1 MWVYIMERLCKPEF
15 KDLSS
20 FSSVGG
26 APVLRTLWD
35 RFDLSLVL
43 SQSGIFKV
51 RGVATWILAFIYVVG
66 LIHRCP
72 SVNALSTFFNA
83 DNLLQRITGIQKVTQ
98 SALSRFLTGFPQWD
112 TFNQKRT
119 SRLQEDPDTALR
131 DGDVLA
137 LDDTH
142 APHPYAKEIPFLYWL
157 YDSST
162 KVYTW
167 AMNIVVLHAIRSNG
181 VEYPWSYAI
190 WTKPEND
197 ADKTRS
203 KLELAWQML
212 QTVREQVTCRL
223 WVVMDRWY
231 FCKSFLVQCESANF
245 DWVTKAKRNTQL
257 FRRMVEPGTGR
268 ERFVPIR
275 PKDLIR
281 EVYPRLM
288 AQTHVDVASI
298 ACENIYMKMPQTTVR
313 RGEPCTKQKY
323 TRIAAVV
330 GKRMKPEN
338 DKATAEPNELLN
350 PDDPVETDE
359 VAVEYKGAYLLISNR
374 YDAPSEVMGAWLK
387 RWRIEVLFRT
397 AKQELGMLNCHSP
410 NENHIHAH
418 MSLLF
423 TAETLIRYI
432 AWEQKTA
439 GEEDCTHGQVIR
451 NLLCIRCRTR
461 QAVRRNETGSITI
474 DLDTP
479 AKPFARLIQK
489 YWPTRL
495 ELRWFEPTH
504 VQILRATA

>member
-1 MWVYIMERLCKPEF
+1 
-15 KDLSS
+15 
-20 FSSVGG
+20 
-26 APVLRTLWD
+26 
-35 RFDLSLVL
+35 
-43 SQSGIFKV
+43 
-51 RGVATWILAFIYVVG
+51 
-66 LIHRCP
+66 
-72 SVNALSTFFNA
+72 
-83 DNLLQRITGIQKVTQ
+83 
-98 SALSRFLTGFPQWD
+98 
-112 TFNQKRT
+112 
-119 SRLQEDPDTALR
+119 
-131 DGDVLA
+131 
-137 LDDTH
+137 
-142 APHPYAKEIPFLYWL
+142 
-157 YDSST
+157 
-162 KVYTW
+162 
-167 AMNIVVLHAIRSNG
+167 MNIVALHAVCSNG

>member
-1 MWVYIMERLCKPEF
+1 MTRLCKPGF
-15 KDLSS
+15 KELSS

-35 RFDLSLVL
+35 RFDFSLLL

-51 RGVATWILAFIYVVG
+51 RGAATWVLAFVYVIG
-66 LIHRCP
+66 LINRCS
-72 SVNALSTFFNA
+72 SVNSLATFFNA
-83 DNLLQRITGIQKVTQ
+83 DSLLQHMTGIQKVTQ
-98 SALSRFLTGFPQWD
+98 SALSRFLTGFSQWD
-112 TFNQKRT
+112 MFNQKRT
-119 SRLQEDPDTALR
+119 ARLQEDPDTALTQ
-131 DGDVLA
+131 GDVLA

-142 APHPYAKEIPFLYWL
+142 APHPYAKGIPFLYWL

-167 AMNIVVLHAIRSNG
+167 AMNIVALHAVRNNG

-197 ADKTRS
+197 VDKKQS
-203 KLELAWQML
+203 KLDLAWQML
-212 QTVREQVTCRL
+212 QTVRKQATCRL

-231 FCKSFLVQCESANF
+231 FSKPFLLQCESANF

-257 FRRMVEPGTGR
+257 FRRMIEPGTGR
-268 ERFVPIR
+268 ERFVPLR

-281 EVYPRLM
+281 EVYPILM
-288 AQTHVDVASI
+288 AQTNVDVASV
-298 ACENIYMKMPQTTVR
+298 ACEGIYMKMPKASVNR
-313 RGEPCTKQKY
+313 RGEPCTKMKY

-330 GKRMKPEN
+330 GKRIKSKDN
-338 DKATAEPNELLN
+338 KAATEPSELLN
-350 PDDPVETDE
+350 PNGPVETDE
-359 VAVEYKGAYLLISNR
+359 VAAEYKGAYLLVSNR
-374 YDAPSEVMGAWLK
+374 YDVPSGVIEAWLK

-418 MSLLF
+418 MTLLF
-423 TAETLIRYI
+423 TAETLIRYVT
-432 AWEQKTA
+432 WQQKTA

-461 QAVRRNETGSITI
+461 QAARQNEQDSIVI

-479 AKPFARLIQK
+479 AKDFARLIRK
-489 YWPTRL
+489 FWPTKL
-495 ELRWFEPTH
+495 ELRWFEPTNT
-504 VQILRATA
+504 QLLRATA